1 MPPDVSKDS
10 GDKVVYLGALVDAS
24 MWTIPQMLRTAGGH
38 AKKQG
43 YNKALVLFLDDTEDN
58 YRVGF
63 MQTGMRCSEM
73 LSLCDVIKDIIKE
86 EMGY

>member
-10 GDKVVYLGALVDAS
+10 GDKVVYLGERADAR
-24 MWTIPQMLRTAGGH
+24 MWTIPQMLRAAGSH

-58 YRVGF
+58 YRVGY
-63 MQTGMRCSEM
+63 MQAGMRRSEM
-73 LSLCDVIKDIIKE
+73 LSLCDVIKGVIKE